1 MCIFMSYTTTFFV
14 FQFFIVGAMFAA
26 IYVFFNEIFASVFS
40 GNWLFAEIYNK
51 GIFTEIF
58 VYIYVFMLVL
68 SLIIALALP
77 LDRANVC
84 FMIVTIVFSFLTISC
99 IFGMTFYLSQSG
111 FVPEE
116 KKFNKDKWVWEGTG
130 KHHFSYLVLSGV
142 IMLSIYIIPFL
153 MRPLDVLKNFRGYTI
168 GLISYLLLIPMY
180 SNVFQ
185 IYGMANL
192 HDISWGNRP
201 SVSGGTEAFSAHAAK

>member
-58 VYIYVFMLVL
+58 VYIYIFMLVL

-99 IFGMTFYLSQSG
+99 ILGMTFYLS
-111 FVPEE
+111 
-116 KKFNKDKWVWEGTG
+116 
-130 KHHFSYLVLSGV
+130 
-142 IMLSIYIIPFL
+142 
-153 MRPLDVLKNFRGYTI
+153 
-168 GLISYLLLIPMY
+168 
-180 SNVFQ
+180 
-185 IYGMANL
+185 
-192 HDISWGNRP
+192 
-201 SVSGGTEAFSAHAAK
+201 